1 MTYLF
6 DGNTTTG
13 IDEAPAALSA
23 ARLHLSAARTLALT
37 NAWGTAE
44 VFSAA
49 GLLVHQSAVA
59 GQAQLQVSAPGIY
72 MVRLVA
78 ADGTARVW
86 KVLVK

>member
-1 MTYLF
+1 MLF
-6 DGNTTTG
+6 IQTR
-13 IDEAPAALSA
+13 

-49 GLLVHQSAVA
+49 GLLVHQCAVA